1 MRKHVVI
8 IMLAIIILSAL
19 TLYASA
25 VLQVGKLAEASTS
38 SSASSVVT
46 TASSTTTSSN
56 PKVFEEVRPPGLKY
70 VKRAGPGNVLL
81 GKKIAIVVGYEFED
95 IELLYPFLRLS
106 EEGAEIII
114 VALKAGLHPRPALG
128 PGAASIKPVTGR
140 YGTPIPMEVF
150 EEGLRYVVVDDLKKV
165 KLDDIDAI
173 IFPGGFSPDHLR
185 VVKEVLDFTRE
196 AYMKGKI
203 IAAIC
208 HGPQVLI
215 SAGLVTG
222 KVVTSYA
229 AVWDDLRNAGAKL
242 LDVPAVID
250 GRIVTGRVPDD
261 LPEFVRAII
270 EALTGKEYV
279 SALR

>member
-1 MRKHVVI
+1 
-8 IMLAIIILSAL
+8 
-19 TLYASA
+19 
-25 VLQVGKLAEASTS
+25 
-38 SSASSVVT
+38 
-46 TASSTTTSSN
+46 
-56 PKVFEEVRPPGLKY
+56 
-70 VKRAGPGNVLL
+70 
-81 GKKIAIVVGYEFED
+81 
-95 IELLYPFLRLS
+95 
-106 EEGAEIII
+106 
-114 VALKAGLHPRPALG
+114 
-128 PGAASIKPVTGR
+128 
-140 YGTPIPMEVF
+140 
-150 EEGLRYVVVDDLKKV
+150 
-165 KLDDIDAI
+165 
-173 IFPGGFSPDHLR
+173 